1 MNPIYLLI
9 IVLIISSCDRRSAV
23 ESDEFILSPSLFSAN
38 KITRATLYLR
48 SYKAGEHYW
57 NENELK
63 KNAKSITVTGENSNK
78 IWKALEKEVVSSV
91 TRSATERYVNLPI
104 IFENEKKE
112 KYQIKIVKV
121 SQKDKIYLFLS
132 YPASESPRWIGLDET
147 DFGGLTSDL
156 LSFSRINGVD
166 LR

>member
-1 MNPIYLLI
+1 MKPIYLLF
-9 IVLIISSCDRRSAV
+9 IVLVISSCDRRSAV
-23 ESDEFILSPSLFSAN
+23 DSDEFLLSPSLFSSS
-38 KITRATLYLR
+38 KITRCTLYLR
-48 SYKAGEHYW
+48 SYKPGEHYW
-57 NENELK
+57 KENELK
-63 KNAKSITVTGENSNK
+63 KNSQSITVTGENSDK
-78 IWKALEKEVVSSV
+78 IWKALEKEVASSV
-91 TRSATERYVNLPI
+91 TRSATGRQVDLPI

-132 YPASESPRWIGLDET
+132 FPAGESPRWIGLNET